1 LGDDLVKVKICGIT
15 NEEDIAYIS
24 KKVHAVGVIVDVPV
38 KTPRKISL
46 DKAIELKKY
55 VAPFTSLVTV
65 LMPNSIEEVLE
76 IYNALKPNAIQLHGF
91 ESLDF
96 VKELNKL
103 KNTGELNAHI
113 IKVIHIPKDEEID
126 FKTLLNT
133 AKEYEKYV
141 EAILVDTKIESI
153 KLEGKTHNWAVS
165 KKLRESLEKPLILA
179 GGLNK
184 DNVLEA
190 IKTVKP
196 YAIDVS
202 SSLEAYGGKKDLKK
216 VDEFLEVIKKV

>member
-1 LGDDLVKVKICGIT
+1 MVKVKICGIT
-15 NEEDIAYIS
+15 NKEDMLYIS
-24 KKVHAVGVIVDVPV
+24 KKVHAVGVIIDVPV

-46 DKAIELKKY
+46 DKALELKKY
-55 VAPFTSLVTV
+55 VAPFTSLVSV
-65 LMPNSIEEVLE
+65 LMPNSIDEVLE
-76 IYNALKPNAIQLHGF
+76 VYNALKPNAIQLHGF

-96 VKELNKL
+96 VKELRNL
-103 KNTGELNAHI
+103 KNNGNLNADI

-133 AKEYEKYV
+133 AKDYEKYV
-141 EAILVDTKIESI
+141 DAILVDTKIEKI
-153 KLEGKTHNWAVS
+153 KLEGKTHHWEVS
-165 KKLRESLEKPLILA
+165 KKLRELLEKPLILA

-190 IKTVKP
+190 VNTVKP

-202 SSLEAYGGKKDLKK
+202 SSLEDYGGKKNLKK
-216 VDEFLEVIKKV
+216 VDEFLEIIKKI

>member
-1 LGDDLVKVKICGIT
+1 VKNLVKVKICGIT
-15 NEEDIAYIS
+15 NEEDMAYIS
-24 KKVHAVGVIVDVPV
+24 KRVHAVGVIIDVPV
-38 KTPRKISL
+38 KTPRKILL

-55 VAPFTSLVTV
+55 IAPFTSLVAV

-76 IYNALKPNAIQLHGF
+76 IYNALKPSAIQLHGF

-96 VKELNKL
+96 VKELNEL
-103 KNTGELNAHI
+103 KNNGKLNSHI
-113 IKVIHIPKDEEID
+113 IKVIHIPKDEEIE
-126 FKTLLNT
+126 FKNLLNI
-133 AKEYEKYV
+133 AKDYEKYV
-141 EAILVDTKIESI
+141 NAILVDTKIENI
-153 KLEGKTHNWAVS
+153 KFEGKTHNWAVS
-165 KKLRESLEKPLILA
+165 KKLRESLKKPLILA

-216 VDEFLEVIKKV
+216 VDEFLEVVKRF

>member
-1 LGDDLVKVKICGIT
+1 MVKVKICGIT
-15 NEEDIAYIS
+15 NEEDMAYIS
-24 KKVHAVGVIVDVPV
+24 KRVHAVGVIIDVPV

-55 VAPFTSLVTV
+55 IAPFTSLVSV
-65 LMPNSIEEVLE
+65 LMPNDIKEVLE
-76 IYNALKPNAIQLHGF
+76 IYKNLKPNAIQLHGF

-96 VKELNKL
+96 VKEIRNL
-103 KNTGELNAHI
+103 KNNGKLNADI

-126 FKTLLNT
+126 FKALLNT

-141 EAILVDTKIESI
+141 DAILVDTKIENI
-153 KLEGKTHNWAVS
+153 KFEGKTHNWAVS
-165 KKLRESLEKPLILA
+165 KKLKESLEKPLILA

-190 IKTVKP
+190 IKIVKP
-196 YAIDVS
+196 YAVDVS
-202 SSLEAYGGKKDLKK
+202 SSLESYGGKKDLKK
-216 VDEFLEVIKKV
+216 VDEFLKVVKMV

>member
-1 LGDDLVKVKICGIT
+1 LGEKLVKIKICGIT
-15 NEEDIAYIS
+15 NEEDMAYIS
-24 KKVHAVGVIVDVPV
+24 KRVHAVGVIVDVPV

-46 DKAIELKKY
+46 DKAVELKSY
-55 VAPFTSLVTV
+55 VAPFTSLVAV

-76 IYNALKPNAIQLHGF
+76 VYNALKPNAIQLHGF
-91 ESLDF
+91 ESLEF
-96 VKELNKL
+96 VKKLRDL
-103 KNTGELNAHI
+103 KNNGKIDAHI

-133 AKEYEKYV
+133 AKDYEKYAD
-141 EAILVDTKIESI
+141 AILVDTKIENI
-153 KLEGKTHNWAVS
+153 KLEGKAHNWAVS
-165 KKLRESLEKPLILA
+165 KKLRECLKKPLILA

-216 VDEFLEVIKKV
+216 VDEFLEVVKRA

>member
-1 LGDDLVKVKICGIT
+1 MVKIKICGIT
-15 NEEDIAYIS
+15 NEEDMKYIS
-24 KKVHAVGVIVDVPV
+24 KRVHAVGVIVDVPV

-46 DKAIELKKY
+46 EKATELKKY

-65 LMPNSIEEVLE
+65 LMPNDIKEVLE
-76 IYNALKPNAIQLHGF
+76 VYNTLKPNAIQLHGF

-96 VKELNKL
+96 VKELNEL
-103 KNTGELNAHI
+103 KNDGKLNSHI
-113 IKVIHIPKDEEID
+113 IKVIHIPKDEEIE
-126 FKTLLNT
+126 FKTLLDT
-133 AKEYEKYV
+133 AKNYEKYV
-141 EAILVDTKIESI
+141 DAILVDTKIENV
-153 KLEGKTHNWAVS
+153 KLEGKTHNWEVS
-165 KKLRESLEKPLILA
+165 KKLRELLEKPLILA

-184 DNVLEA
+184 NNVLEA

-216 VDEFLEVIKKV
+216 VDEFLEIVKKC

>member
-1 LGDDLVKVKICGIT
+1 MVKVKICGIT
-15 NEEDIAYIS
+15 NEEDMAYIS
-24 KKVHAVGVIVDVPV
+24 KRVHAVGVIIDVPV

-46 DKAIELKKY
+46 DRAIELKKY
-55 VAPFTSLVTV
+55 IAPFTSLVAV

-76 IYNALKPNAIQLHGF
+76 IYNALKPSAIQLHGF

-96 VKELNKL
+96 VKELNEL
-103 KNTGELNAHI
+103 KNNGKLNSHI
-113 IKVIHIPKDEEID
+113 IKVIHIPKDEEIE
-126 FKTLLNT
+126 FKNLLDI
-133 AKEYEKYV
+133 AKDYEKYV
-141 EAILVDTKIESI
+141 DAILVDTKIENI
-153 KLEGKTHNWAVS
+153 KFEGKTHNWTVS

-216 VDEFLEVIKKV
+216 VDEFLEVVKKA

>member
-1 LGDDLVKVKICGIT
+1 M
-15 NEEDIAYIS
+15 AYIS
-24 KKVHAVGVIVDVPV
+24 KRVHAVGVIIDVPV

-46 DKAIELKKY
+46 DRAIELKKY
-55 VAPFTSLVTV
+55 IAPFTSLVAV

-76 IYNALKPNAIQLHGF
+76 IYNALKPSAIQLHGF

-96 VKELNKL
+96 VKELNEL
-103 KNTGELNAHI
+103 KNNGKLNSHI
-113 IKVIHIPKDEEID
+113 IKVIHIPKDEEIE
-126 FKTLLNT
+126 FKNLLDI
-133 AKEYEKYV
+133 AKDYEKYV
-141 EAILVDTKIESI
+141 DAILVDTKIENI
-153 KLEGKTHNWAVS
+153 KFEGKTHNWTVS

-216 VDEFLEVIKKV
+216 VDEFLEVVKKA

>member
-1 LGDDLVKVKICGIT
+1 MKNLVKIKICGIT
-15 NEEDIAYIS
+15 NEEDMAYIS
-24 KKVHAVGVIVDVPV
+24 KRVHAVGVIVDVPV

-46 DKAIELKKY
+46 DKAVELKSY
-55 VAPFTSLVTV
+55 VAPFTSLVSV
-65 LMPNSIEEVLE
+65 LMPNSMEEVLE
-76 IYNALKPNAIQLHGF
+76 VYDALKPNAIQLHGF
-91 ESLDF
+91 ESLEF
-96 VKELNKL
+96 VKKLRDL
-103 KNTGELNAHI
+103 KNNGKIDAHI

-141 EAILVDTKIESI
+141 DALLVDTKIENI

-165 KKLRESLEKPLILA
+165 KTLRECLKKPLILA

-216 VDEFLEVIKKV
+216 VDEFLEVVKRA